1 MPSTK
6 PPTRRPGRRS
16 RSPSRRRPRARRRL
30 YTVVVVVVV
39 PRRYTPRAGAG
50 RALSLGLQL
59 EAHLRRDP
67 LGAVVGVEAHAGGF
81 CPQDQFVLRLA
92 VRGDL
97 PQRLLEHDLVVER
110 ASVGRPPCKPL
121 AGAPEYIAPTHPRP
135 RHFCEGQR
143 GAEPVPGPER
153 PPELHVQRRQR
164 ERRAGAGD
172 EVSVHPTSREELVPA
187 VLEVRGVH
195 GVVHDVVLFLV
206 SPRPVP
212 AQRSHVL
219 TWSSS

>member
-1 MPSTK
+1 MYAPT
-6 PPTRRPGRRS
+6 PPPGRGRP
-16 RSPSRRRPRARRRL
+16 RTLTGPAAGGASPPGSAWGGSRRRGSRRWLLPAGPVRPP
-30 YTVVVVVVV
+30 
-39 PRRYTPRAGAG
+39 PRRPR
-50 RALSLGLQL
+50 
-59 EAHLRRDP
+59 
-67 LGAVVGVEAHAGGF
+67 
-81 CPQDQFVLRLA
+81 
-92 VRGDL
+92 
-97 PQRLLEHDLVVER
+97 RLLEHELVVER

-195 GVVHDVVLFLV
+195 GVIHDVVLFF
-206 SPRPVP
+206 S
-212 AQRSHVL
+212 QCS
-219 TWSSS
+219 